1 MNVPI
6 SEAAKS
12 LAAEPHL
19 DVTGA
24 VDVTDP
30 ASVCVAVAA
39 ILRRRY
45 PEAEQGVLSRLFT
58 DFDRL
63 YRGRYPG
70 FFACETEYHDIQ
82 HVLDVTL
89 ACARLIDGYESTRPP
104 SSRLGPQLALVG
116 IAVALFHDSGYIR
129 RKGDSRHLHGAEY
142 TRIHVTRSAR
152 FLAEYLP
159 GVGLGAEALI
169 ASRLVH
175 FTGYEFNPAD
185 MALADPRHRDLGT
198 LVGSADVLAQMADG
212 AYLEK
217 CRDRLFRE
225 FELGGIARERRAD
238 GSEQVRYASPLD
250 LLKQTPAF
258 IRHTV
263 DERLEGL
270 FGGIYHCV
278 EAHFGGSNPYM
289 EALQHNLQHLE
300 KLLAGGDESQLAE
313 ARLRP
318 RYRR

>member
-1 MNVPI
+1 MSIPI
-6 SEAAKS
+6 SEPAVNLPAP
-12 LAAEPHL
+12 PHL
-19 DVTGA
+19 DVTGS

-30 ASVCVAVAA
+30 AAVCAAVAA
-39 ILRRRY
+39 IFQRRY
-45 PEAEQGVLSRLFT
+45 PRADLHVLPQLFT

-63 YRGRYPG
+63 YRGHYPG

-89 ACARLIDGYESTRPP
+89 ASARLIDGYDRSRAAPE
-104 SSRLGPQLALVG
+104 RLGPQLALVG

-142 TRIHVTRSAR
+142 TRTHVSRSAR

-159 GVGLGAEALI
+159 AVGMAAEAPI

-175 FTGYEFNPAD
+175 FTGYEYDPVD
-185 MALADPRHRDLGT
+185 MDVADPRQQALGA

-217 CRDRLFRE
+217 CRDRLYRE

-238 GSEQVRYASPLD
+238 GSEQVRYASSLD

-258 IRHTV
+258 IRQTIE
-263 DERLEGL
+263 ERLEGL

-278 EAHFGGSNPYM
+278 EAHFGGGNRYM
-289 EALQHNLQHLE
+289 EALQHNLRHLE
-300 KLLAGGDESQLAE
+300 QLLARGDESLLAQ
-313 ARLRP
+313 ALLRP
-318 RYRR
+318 HPTR